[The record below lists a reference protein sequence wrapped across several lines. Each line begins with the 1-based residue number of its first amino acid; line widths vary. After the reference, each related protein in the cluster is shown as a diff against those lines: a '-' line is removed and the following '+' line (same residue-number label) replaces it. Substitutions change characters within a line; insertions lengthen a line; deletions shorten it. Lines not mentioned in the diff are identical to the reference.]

1 MATARSSSHE
11 HDREEKADL
20 SSASP
25 STHSGAFDNMAVVDD
40 NGVTI
45 VEKSRGVVQM
55 ETLNERLNTKYRIAL
70 YGGFALLA
78 YVMSLGE
85 SLSLCPAFLGVR

>member
-1 MATARSSSHE
+1 MATTRSSSHE

-25 STHSGAFDNMAVVDD
+25 STHSGAFDNKVMVDD

-55 ETLNERLNTKYRIAL
+55 ETLNERLTTRYRIIL
-70 YGGFALLA
+70 YSAFALLA
-78 YVMSLGE
+78 YVMSLG
-85 SLSLCPAFLGVR
+85 